1 MGFSCGS
8 DGKEFAFNVGDLG
21 LIPGLERFPGEG
33 KGSTLQYSGLENSI
47 DCIVHGV
54 AKSQTWLSDFHS
66 LKRFSISNE
75 KTSLVTQMIKNPP
88 AMRGTWARSLGQED
102 LLEKGSPWGFPSG
115 SLGRESESE
124 VSSRV
129 WHFGT
134 PWFLH
139 PRDFPGKDTGVG
151 CHFLLNW

>member
-8 DGKEFAFNVGDLG
+8 AGKEFAFNAGDLG

-102 LLEKGSPWGFPSG
+102 LLEKEMATHCSTRPWRIPWT
-115 SLGRESESE
+115 EE
-124 VSSRV
+124 RV
-129 WHFGT
+129 RLQSMGWQRVGYNCVTNVHF
-134 PWFLH
+134 
-139 PRDFPGKDTGVG
+139 
-151 CHFLLNW
+151 HFHK